1 MERENSRVAFCLGD
15 KVMFGVISDNIPYTA
30 FKDCIK
36 VYLYNSV
43 KYYEIPKGEWWIK
56 KDEDPY
62 VMHVAIPPEKTEKML
77 PGDYNLVIKG
87 CVRDVIDKSDI
98 ETSARIMN
106 AICLDWSPAR
116 KDHFS
121 NGELPQMDND

>member
-30 FKDCIK
+30 FNECMK

-43 KYYEIPKGEWWIK
+43 KYYEVVKGEYWI
-56 KDEDPY
+56 DEEDPY
-62 VMHVAIPPEKTEKML
+62 VIHVAIPPAKTEKML
-77 PGDYNLVIKG
+77 PGDYDLVIKG
-87 CVRDVIDKSDI
+87 CVYDVIDKADI

-106 AICLDWSPAR
+106 AIRLDWSPAR
-116 KDHFS
+116 KDHFA
-121 NGELPQMDND
+121 NGVAPILEND